1 MELQSSGSPVG
12 SGSAGKMP
20 LGPQILHA
28 ATAVTMAAKAKKGP
42 RDWVARSRGVGML
55 DCLFREERQRR
66 VIGNEFFNRCLQY
79 AKKLGV

>member
-1 MELQSSGSPVG
+1 MELQFSGSPVG
-12 SGSAGKMP
+12 SGSAGKMS

-55 DCLFREERQRR
+55 DCLFRILSEGGGKTKMSDRR
-66 VIGNEFFNRCLQY
+66 
-79 AKKLGV
+79 